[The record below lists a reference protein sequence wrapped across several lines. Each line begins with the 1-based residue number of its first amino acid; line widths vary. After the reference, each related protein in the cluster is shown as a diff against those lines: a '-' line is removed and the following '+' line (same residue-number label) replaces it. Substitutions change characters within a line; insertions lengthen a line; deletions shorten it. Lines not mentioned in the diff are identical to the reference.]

1 MLCYTN
7 RETEFSVIGLGF
19 GVLLL
24 SVVLP
29 EEAKYS
35 KVTAAFVAF

>member
-7 RETEFSVIGLGF
+7 REAEFGVIGLGF
-19 GVLLL
+19 CVLLL
-24 SVVLP
+24 SMVLP
-29 EEAKYS
+29 EEARYS